1 MPTSVTAIMWP
12 IQWNLM
18 KINLMEWW
26 VSLTRL
32 KWKLYHLLNSEC
44 LLAANQVYK
53 SLASIYRKLD
63 SICTVNLVRNAF
75 CGEKT
80 KMHDEKFLFHSR
92 NIFSINY
99 YVVCACIVINSIKL
113 PSWKSVNCR
122 YSFQLDTLTSVASFT
137 PIRLLLLL

>member
-80 KMHDEKFLFHSR
+80 KMHDEKFLFHSW

-122 YSFQLDTLTSVASFT
+122 YSFQLDTLTSFFYADKVAL
-137 PIRLLLLL
+137 IVVI